1 MGIFIF
7 FCNKKIIK
15 KYNLKEKEVRV
26 INNLRNIL
34 NLFPTDLKESV
45 EKYNLDDLQELRFK
59 VGKPVILNFS
69 NREVILNSKTSI
81 EHMRIIINRISKF
94 SIFAFEEDVKQG
106 FITIQGGHRVGIT
119 GEWVFENGYIK
130 YLKNISSLNIRICRE
145 VREFGKKFIRHIYS
159 NDSIFNTLIISP
171 PKCGKTTLL
180 RDLSRIISNGEAP
193 LKKGFKVSV
202 IDERSEIAASF
213 QGIPQLDVGIR
224 TDVYDNCLK
233 SKGIILAIRSMAPE
247 VIICDE
253 IGTKDDFE
261 SILTAYNSGVSVIC
275 TIHGS
280 SEEDFYNKLRM
291 NNFNT
296 NLEKIFKCILVLSN
310 KNGVGTLERV
320 KKI

>member
-1 MGIFIF
+1 MQEIR
-7 FCNKKIIK
+7 
-15 KYNLKEKEVRV
+15 LKV
-26 INNLRNIL
+26 N
-34 NLFPTDLKESV
+34 
-45 EKYNLDDLQELRFK
+45 
-59 VGKPVILNFS
+59 KPVILIFS
-69 NREVILNSKTSI
+69 DKEIVLTVKTSFEDI
-81 EHMRIIINRISKF
+81 RATINKISKY

-119 GEWVFENGYIK
+119 GEWVFENGQVK

-145 VREFGKKFIRHIYS
+145 VLGFGKKFINYIYK
-159 NDSIFNTLIISP
+159 NGEILNTLIISP

-180 RDLSRIISNGEAP
+180 RDLSKIISNGDSP
-193 LKKGFKVSV
+193 LDRGFKVSI

-213 QGIPQLDVGIR
+213 RGIPQLDVGIR

-253 IGTKDDFE
+253 IGTKEDFE
-261 SILTAYNSGVSVIC
+261 SVLTAYNSGVSIIS

-291 NNFNT
+291 SNLNT
-296 NLEKIFKCILVLSN
+296 SMEKIFKCILILNN
-310 KNGVGTLERV
+310 KNGIGTLERV
-320 KKI
+320 KRV

>member
-1 MGIFIF
+1 MEDIRVTI
-7 FCNKKIIK
+7 NK
-15 KYNLKEKEVRV
+15 
-26 INNLRNIL
+26 
-34 NLFPTDLKESV
+34 
-45 EKYNLDDLQELRFK
+45 
-59 VGKPVILNFS
+59 
-69 NREVILNSKTSI
+69 
-81 EHMRIIINRISKF
+81 ISKF
-94 SIFAFEEDVKQG
+94 SIFAFEEDIKQG

-119 GEWVFENGYIK
+119 GEWVFENGEVK
-130 YLKNISSLNIRICRE
+130 YLKNISSLNIRISRE
-145 VREFGKKFIRHIYS
+145 VLGFGKKFINYIYS
-159 NDSIFNTLIISP
+159 NGTILNTLIISP

-180 RDLSRIISNGEAP
+180 RDLARIISNGESP
-193 LKKGFKVSV
+193 INKGFKVSI

-213 QGIPQLDVGIR
+213 HGVPQLDVGVR

-261 SILTAYNSGVSVIC
+261 SILIAYNSGVSIIS

-291 NNFNT
+291 SNFNT
-296 NLEKIFKCILVLSN
+296 NVEKIFKCILVLN
-310 KNGVGTLERV
+310 NRNGVGTLERV